1 MPGWHAAVKDLYEAD
16 ELQIVGIIQE
26 QHAERCRLF
35 MQWKQMDWPI
45 LVDSLNLLEVSVVPI
60 TVAIDEHG
68 IVRETGL
75 RVGEAEKFRTGFMQ
89 SEFPVPAST
98 EMSEL
103 PRQWVAAAEPTDS
116 APGAAWREFADLIV
130 RSNDLDRIDEA
141 IAAYRRVIELTPQ
154 DGWAEF
160 RLGVALRKRYDS
172 DLRQKG
178 DFQAAV
184 DHWKAA
190 LDIDPNQYI
199 RRRRIQQY
207 GPRLDKPYPF
217 YDWVPQAR
225 REIIERGETPVE
237 LTVEPGGAEFAE
249 PLEEFARAETVAEPP
264 DPGGRIHRDEKGFI
278 TLETT
283 VVPRSIE
290 PGEASRIHLNFR
302 PHEEIKAHWNN
313 EVDGLAVWLNEPP
326 GCRLDGSNRNLPNP
340 PQAVSLEERRAEF
353 EIRCDEDSAAGSR
366 LLSGYALYYVCEDVN
381 GTCLYR
387 RRDFESTFEV
397 R

>member
-1 MPGWHAAVKDLYEAD
+1 MSRLPQTRTRVARSSQDIHEAG

-45 LVDSLNLLEVSVVPI
+45 LVDSLNLLAVDVVPI

-75 RVGEAEKFRTGFMQ
+75 RVDEAEEFRTGFMRTD
-89 SEFPVPAST
+89 FPPPAST
-98 EMSEL
+98 ESVEA
-103 PRQWVAAAEPTDS
+103 PRRWPVPVALTDS
-116 APGAAWREFADLIV
+116 APASARREFADLII

-141 IAAYRRVIELTPQ
+141 IAAYRRAIEPAPQ
-154 DGWAEF
+154 DGWTEF

-172 DLRQKG
+172 DRRQNG

-217 YDWVPQAR
+217 YDWVPLAR
-225 REIIERGETPVE
+225 REITERRETPVA
-237 LTVEPGGAEFAE
+237 LTIEPGGAEFAE
-249 PLEEFARAETVAEPP
+249 PIEEFARAETVTESP
-264 DPGGRIHRDEKGFI
+264 DPSGRIHRDKAGFI
-278 TLETT
+278 SLETT

-302 PHEEIKAHWNN
+302 PREEIKAHWNN
-313 EVDGLAVWLNEPP
+313 EVDGLEDWLDEPP
-326 GCRLDGSNRNLPNP
+326 GCALDASHTSLPNP
-340 PQAVSLEERRAEF
+340 PQAVSLEERRVEF
-353 EIRCDEDSAAGSR
+353 EVRCDDDATTGSR
-366 LLSGYALYYVCEDVN
+366 LLSGYALLL
-381 GTCLYR
+381 CLR
-387 RRDFESTFEV
+387 RRQRDVPIPPTRF
-397 R
+397 